1 MNINKVLG
9 LRSKICLP
17 FAITATALL
26 LIGVLSALTFRDLV
40 EDTESIAGN
49 SLPAISE
56 ALNADRD
63 LYQAL
68 VAQTTFI
75 DAAAMGF
82 DPGNAEED
90 FSENATQAWDRMNS
104 AVQRLQG
111 TGISEK
117 VAGFEAA
124 YESWMAAA
132 TSSMELAESGIREA
146 AKAKLTGE
154 SQDAFDELRDY
165 FDLVGVHADKQ
176 AQNSAVHASEEAL
189 SRSVIILAVSLI
201 TLAVC
206 ITLFMVFLRMIIGSM
221 KALRNQLDN
230 IAQGEGDLTQRVP
243 VESNDDLGQLSTSF
257 NQVLTTLQGM
267 IASIQMLSD
276 NLGSQA
282 SQLSTAAKDN
292 NDGVTRQSDLV
303 AMVATAMNEMQSAIE
318 EVAGNASRAAD
329 VTRHAQ
335 ETGEKG
341 GQIIHDSSTQ
351 VQTLSS
357 QIVKAVGVIRE
368 LSENSENITSV
379 LDVIRGVA
387 EQTNLLA
394 LNAAIEA
401 ARAGEQ
407 GRGFAVVADE
417 VRTLAQRT
425 QQSTEDIQRMIT
437 VLQTGVSDIVDVME
451 AGGKQAG
458 ETSRLATEAENEL
471 KNILESMNDIM
482 DVNSSVASATEQQT
496 QVAEEINRNVV
507 TINDLAA
514 ESAQRSGSI
523 SEISSRLDSYAAEL
537 RQQTARF
544 KV

>member
-1 MNINKVLG
+1 MNLNRVLG

-17 FAITATALL
+17 FAITAAALL
-26 LIGVLSALTFRDLV
+26 VVGVLSALTFRDLV
-40 EDTESIAGN
+40 AETESIAGN
-49 SLPAISE
+49 SLPAVSE
-56 ALNADRD
+56 SLNADRD

-68 VAQTTFI
+68 VAQTAFI
-75 DAAAMGF
+75 DAAVLGF
-82 DPGNAEED
+82 DPGNTREV
-90 FSENATQAWDRMNS
+90 FSENAAQARERMNS

-111 TGISEK
+111 TGITEK
-117 VAGFEAA
+117 VAGFETAYDRWMTAA
-124 YESWMAAA
+124 S
-132 TSSMELAESGIREA
+132 SSMELAESGIRQA
-146 AKAKLTGE
+146 AKSKLKGE
-154 SQDAFDELRDY
+154 SQAAFDVLRDY
-165 FDLVGVHADKQ
+165 FDVVGVHADNQ
-176 AQNSAVHASEEAL
+176 AQSSAKHASEEAL
-189 SRSVIILAVSLI
+189 SRSIIILVASL
-201 TLAVC
+201 TTVLGC
-206 ITLFMVFLRMIIGSM
+206 IILFIVLLRMIIGSI

-243 VESNDDLGQLSTSF
+243 VESNDDLGQLSVSF
-257 NQVLTTLQGM
+257 NQVLANLQGM
-267 IASIQMLSD
+267 IASIQTLSD
-276 NLGSQA
+276 SLGDQA
-282 SQLSTAAKDN
+282 SQLSTAARDN
-292 NDGVTRQSDLV
+292 NDGITRQSDLI

-318 EVAGNASRAAD
+318 EVAGNASRAAE
-329 VTRHAQ
+329 VTHQAQ
-335 ETGEKG
+335 ETGKKG
-341 GQIIHDSSTQ
+341 GQIIHDSSNQ
-351 VQTLSS
+351 VQTLSG

-387 EQTNLLA
+387 DQTNLLA

-417 VRTLAQRT
+417 VRTLAKRT

-471 KNILESMNDIM
+471 KNILGSMSDIM
-482 DVNSSVASATEQQT
+482 EVNSSVASATEQQT

-507 TINDLAA
+507 TINDLAS

-523 SEISSRLDSYAAEL
+523 SEISACLDDYAAKL
-537 RQQTARF
+537 RQQTGRF

>member
-1 MNINKVLG
+1 
-9 LRSKICLP
+9 LP
-17 FAITATALL
+17 FAITAAALL
-26 LIGVLSALTFRDLV
+26 LVGILSALTFRDLV
-40 EDTESIAGN
+40 AATENIAGD
-49 SLPAISE
+49 SLPAVSE

-68 VAQTTFI
+68 VAQTAFI

-82 DPGNAEED
+82 DPGNTKEV
-90 FSENATQAWDRMNS
+90 FSENATQARDRMNS

-111 TGISEK
+111 TGITAK
-117 VAGFEAA
+117 VAGFETA
-124 YESWMAAA
+124 YERWMAAA
-132 TSSMELAESGIREA
+132 SSSMELAESGIRQA
-146 AKAKLTGE
+146 AKARLKGE

-165 FDLVGVHADKQ
+165 FDLVGIHADEQ
-176 AQNSAVHASEEAL
+176 AQNSAIRASDEAL
-189 SRSVIILAVSLI
+189 NRSVIILAASLI
-201 TLAVC
+201 TVLGCV
-206 ITLFMVFLRMIIGSM
+206 ILFFVFLGMIVGSI
-221 KALRNQLDN
+221 KTLRSQLDN
-230 IAQGEGDLTQRVP
+230 IARGEGDLTQRVP
-243 VESNDDLGQLSTSF
+243 IESNDDLGQLSLSF
-257 NQVLTTLQGM
+257 NQVLANLQGM
-267 IASIQMLSD
+267 IASIQTLSD
-276 NLGSQA
+276 SLGDQA
-282 SQLSTAAKDN
+282 SQLSTAARDN
-292 NDGVTRQSDLV
+292 NDGVTRQSDLIS
-303 AMVATAMNEMQSAIE
+303 MVATAMNEMQSAIE

-335 ETGEKG
+335 ETGKKG
-341 GQIIHDSSTQ
+341 GQIIHDSSNQ
-351 VQTLSS
+351 VQTLSG
-357 QIVKAVGVIRE
+357 QIVKAIEVIRE

-437 VLQTGVSDIVDVME
+437 ALQTGVSDIVEVME

-507 TINDLAA
+507 TINDLAS

-523 SEISSRLDSYAAEL
+523 SEISSSLESYAAEL

-544 KV
+544 RV